1 MLYNFSLLNA
11 LLSSITFATLTIAE
25 DVKQLK
31 VSIYPPPV
39 ADDYSYQV
47 TIYCNSSD
55 RCEGVDGPTVKL
67 IAEQTLLGKMLAQQN
82 VMEGQFENDEQNN
95 DNASAG
101 STVKNRSQ
109 DIVERKKADYTIKCP
124 LNERLKQCANNE
136 VFIKIV
142 KILAVGP
149 ARNNEEKLLTL
160 KTMTIAQFEGTK
172 QFMFD
177 FEKEYR
183 KTFKIVSHM
192 HNKLYEFTVRFK
204 KVSGANNQGFLLQQ
218 NFVVYHKELR
228 GHTVDVTVPI
238 TKAHKISERRG
249 DIEIKINYKKNDH
262 GDGQKDETIV
272 KMYSIDEKVWN
283 EFETFFIDLNEQK
296 VRQTN
301 PK

>member
-1 MLYNFSLLNA
+1 MVYNFSLLIA
-11 LLSSITFATLTIAE
+11 LLSITFATRTIAE
-25 DVKQLK
+25 DVRQLK

-39 ADDYSYQV
+39 ADDYCYQV
-47 TIYCNSSD
+47 AIYCNSSD
-55 RCEGVDGPTVKL
+55 RSEGDAGPTVKL
-67 IAEQTLLGKMLAQQN
+67 ITVQTLLGKMMAQQN
-82 VMEGQFENDEQNN
+82 VMEGQFSENDEQTSN
-95 DNASAG
+95 NASTG
-101 STVKNRSQ
+101 WSTVEHQSQ
-109 DIVERKKADYTIKCP
+109 DIVERKKADYTIKCKA
-124 LNERLKQCANNE
+124 NERLKQCANNE

-142 KILAVGP
+142 KILEVGP

-160 KTMTIAQFEGTK
+160 KTMTIAQFEGTN

-192 HNKLYEFTVRFK
+192 HNKLYEFTVRVK

-262 GDGQKDETIV
+262 GDGKKDETIV
-272 KMYSIDEKVWN
+272 KMYSIDEKMWN
-283 EFETFFIDLNEQK
+283 EFETFIH
-296 VRQTN
+296 
-301 PK
+301 